1 MNVVFIDGRIVPNTE
16 KSSKNYVYQAANGEK
31 KSYLHFLVS
40 TRKEGA
46 PKGENGYYP
55 TMLKA
60 MKAFGET
67 ADQINKNFGPGNY
80 ILVQG
85 SLSQDED
92 FVGNDGVTHRGM
104 EYVKVNRIWYG
115 DFSGKSKEE
124 QVAEATQSPSAA
136 KKATGKTLS
145 RPQGIDSPF

>member
-1 MNVVFIDGRIVPNTE
+1 MNVVFIDGRIVPNTA

-80 ILVQG
+80 ILAGNSSNG
-85 SLSQDED
+85 SFYMDGDHAMGLVFNQLSLINPD
-92 FVGNDGVTHRGM
+92 
-104 EYVKVNRIWYG
+104 
-115 DFSGKSKEE
+115 
-124 QVAEATQSPSAA
+124 SAA
-136 KKATGKTLS
+136 INIQNGKFLWPT
-145 RPQGIDSPF
+145 